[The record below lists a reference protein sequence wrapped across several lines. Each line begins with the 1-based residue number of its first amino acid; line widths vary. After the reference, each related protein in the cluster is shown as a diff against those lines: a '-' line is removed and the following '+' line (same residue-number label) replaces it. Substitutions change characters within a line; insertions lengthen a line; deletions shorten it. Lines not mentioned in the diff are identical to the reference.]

1 MDKVKIKLGGGLS
14 FLAVS
19 LSIGLLTDTWIKLS
33 DWANKEED
41 KKLMREANEAVKAI
55 DRIVSKID
63 SIKNAE
69 SKEEEAQ

>member
-19 LSIGLLTDTWIKLS
+19 LSIGLLTDAWIKLS

-41 KKLMREANEAVKAI
+41 KKLLREANEAVKAI

>member
-19 LSIGLLTDTWIKLS
+19 LGIVMLTEAWIKLS
-33 DWANKEED
+33 NWANKEEER
-41 KKLMREANEAVKAI
+41 KAMIEAAESIKAI